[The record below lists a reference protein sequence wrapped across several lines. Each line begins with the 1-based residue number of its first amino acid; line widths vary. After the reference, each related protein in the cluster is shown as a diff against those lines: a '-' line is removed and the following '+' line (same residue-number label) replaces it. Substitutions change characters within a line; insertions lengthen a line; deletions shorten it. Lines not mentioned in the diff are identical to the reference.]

1 MRTIAQALR
10 DEIDYPFPPGK
21 LENRLL
27 RRGLDGTEAITGEI
41 LESNA
46 FRGAVADC
54 LYSLIVA
61 PNVSEGDKS
70 VTLPDRDAI
79 LRLAN
84 SIYRSIGEPEKDDGQ
99 PRIFVG
105 WPK

>member
-1 MRTIAQALR
+1 MRTIAQVLR
-10 DEIDYPFPPGK
+10 DEIDYPIPEGK
-21 LENRLL
+21 IENMLL
-27 RRGLDGTEAITGEI
+27 CRGLDGTEAITGEI
-41 LESNA
+41 LKGNA

-54 LYSLIVA
+54 LYNLVIA
-61 PNVSEGDKS
+61 PNISEGDKS
-70 VTLPDRDAI
+70 ITLPDRDVI

-99 PRIFVG
+99 PTVDVG